1 VNQNPVTIGRREYV
15 DLPELDAFGIEAKVD
30 TGAFRTAVHCERC
43 IETERDGRIVLE
55 AVVNFDGKGERSFF
69 FDKYALRTIKNSFGQ
84 TERRYCV
91 KLMIRIGR
99 KKIRS
104 DVSFSDRSGMKYPVL
119 IGRKTIGHKFLVDVS
134 RVHAF
139 RKKSKSLE

>member
-1 VNQNPVTIGRREYV
+1 VNQAPVTIGRREYV

-43 IETERDGRIVLE
+43 AETERDGRMVLE
-55 AVVNFDGKGERSFF
+55 AVVNLDGKGERSFF

-91 KLMIRIGR
+91 KLLIRIGR

-139 RKKSKSLE
+139 RKKK

>member
-1 VNQNPVTIGRREYV
+1 MNQAPVTIGRREFV

-43 IETERDGRIVLE
+43 AETARDGRTVLE
-55 AVVNFDGKGERSFF
+55 AVVNLDGTGERSFF
-69 FDKYALRTIKNSFGQ
+69 FDKYTLRTIKNSFGQ

-91 KLMIRIGR
+91 KLLIRIGR

-139 RKKSKSLE
+139 RRKK

>member
-1 VNQNPVTIGRREYV
+1 MNQAPVTIGRREFV

-43 IETERDGRIVLE
+43 AETVRDGRTVLE
-55 AVVNFDGKGERSFF
+55 AAVNLDGKGERSFF
-69 FDKYALRTIKNSFGQ
+69 FDTYTLRTIKNSFGQ

-91 KLMIRIGR
+91 KLLIRIGR

-139 RKKSKSLE
+139 RRKK